1 MTEKKY
7 IRQVT
12 GKLLCSRKKK
22 DEIRRELESDIHS
35 ALEQGEALEE
45 ILSRMGS
52 PRTVAEEFNAVF
64 PEAEQKAAKRRK
76 RLGVIFPIAVVA
88 ILLILLAAWCFPR
101 AKEIGDSRIYRE
113 EELLSR
119 ITEVIDLWDADDMEG
134 LCRYFNGELKA
145 SVTPEELSE
154 AKRQVSAD
162 WGERGSFGTPYMT
175 EITQM
180 GQTMAVVQISAAY
193 EQINVTYTITF
204 DENMELAGFYVK

>member
-64 PEAEQKAAKRRK
+64 PEKEQKAAKRRK

-88 ILLILLAAWCFPR
+88 ILLILLAVWCLPR

-134 LCRYFNGELKA
+134 LCRYFNGELKE

>member
-64 PEAEQKAAKRRK
+64 PEKEQKAAKRRK
-76 RLGVIFPIAVVA
+76 RLSVIFPIAVVA
-88 ILLILLAAWCFPR
+88 ILLILLAVWCLPR

-134 LCRYFNGELKA
+134 LCRYFNGELKE

>member
-76 RLGVIFPIAVVA
+76 RLGVIFSIAVVA
-88 ILLILLAAWCFPR
+88 ILLILLAVWCLPR

-113 EELLSR
+113 EELSSR

-134 LCRYFNGELKA
+134 LCRYFNGELKE

-193 EQINVTYTITF
+193 ERINVTYTITF

>member
-76 RLGVIFPIAVVA
+76 RLGVTFSIAVVA
-88 ILLILLAAWCFPR
+88 ILLILLAVWCLPR
-101 AKEIGDSRIYRE
+101 TKEIGDSRLYRE
-113 EELLSR
+113 EELSSR

-134 LCRYFNGELKA
+134 LCRYFNGELKE

-193 EQINVTYTITF
+193 EQVNVTYTITF